1 MRKKILSV
9 VLAAV
14 LVGAVVP
21 ALPAVSASAVN
32 QGVWYNPSNPDA
44 SGDIINNTF
53 LYSEASRFSG
63 VVGYMFKGTKVDLLE
78 TTTDDFGVKWVKVK
92 KHNGESDIKG
102 YIKASNFNQY
112 IY

>member
-1 MRKKILSV
+1 MRKKILSI

-21 ALPAVSASAVN
+21 SLPSVSVLAGN
-32 QGVWYNPSNPDA
+32 QGIWYNPSNPDA
-44 SGDIINNTF
+44 SGDVIKSTV
-53 LYSEASRFSG
+53 LYSKASIFSKVTG
-63 VVGYMFKGTKVDLLE
+63 FMVKGTKVDLLE
-78 TTTDDFGVKWVKVK
+78 TITDEHGVKWVKVK
-92 KHNGESDIKG
+92 EHNSDNNVEG

>member
-63 VVGYMFKGTKVDLLE
+63 VVGYIAKGTKVDLLE
-78 TTTDDFGVKWVKVK
+78 TTTDVFGVKWVKVK
-92 KHNGESDIKG
+92 EHNGESDVEG

>member
-53 LYSEASRFSG
+53 
-63 VVGYMFKGTKVDLLE
+63 
-78 TTTDDFGVKWVKVK
+78 
-92 KHNGESDIKG
+92 
-102 YIKASNFNQY
+102 
-112 IY
+112 

>member
-1 MRKKILSV
+1 MRKKILSF

-21 ALPAVSASAVN
+21 ALPAVSVSDGN
-32 QGVWYNPSNPDA
+32 QGIWYDPSNPDA
-44 SGDIINNTF
+44 SGDIINNTVV
-53 LYSEASRFSG
+53 YSGASIFSG
-63 VVGYMFKGTKVDLLE
+63 VVGYMAKGTKVNILE
-78 TTTDDFGVKWVKVK
+78 TTTDAYGVKWVKVK
-92 KHNGESDIKG
+92 EHNSESNVEG

>member
-1 MRKKILSV
+1 
-9 VLAAV
+9 
-14 LVGAVVP
+14 
-21 ALPAVSASAVN
+21 
-32 QGVWYNPSNPDA
+32 
-44 SGDIINNTF
+44 
-53 LYSEASRFSG
+53 
-63 VVGYMFKGTKVDLLE
+63 MFKGTKVDLLE